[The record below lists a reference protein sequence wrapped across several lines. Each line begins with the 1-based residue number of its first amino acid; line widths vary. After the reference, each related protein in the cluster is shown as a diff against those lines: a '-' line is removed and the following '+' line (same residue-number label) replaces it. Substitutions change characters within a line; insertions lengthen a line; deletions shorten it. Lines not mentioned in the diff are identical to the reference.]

1 MKHRYSSFL
10 SPIHIIVDTLCL
22 NFSFLLSYYL
32 KFNNI
37 DEISKYPYIILFLLV
52 NLIWAALLLITTPYK
67 SSRINSSINQALT
80 SLLTTVALHAAIT
93 AFYWF
98 ATHTYYYSRIQ
109 LMGMYLIFFSFGLV
123 WRVLF
128 IWAIRQYRL
137 QGFNIRKYIILGDGD
152 LSNIIIKYHRAHP
165 ELGYLYDGYF
175 GEESKS
181 LPNWRG
187 TYEEVK
193 KYISEN
199 SIDYI
204 YCYLPKVDNNYL
216 NDLISYSSKID
227 CEVKLLIDYSGFVTN
242 KVNIEYHDFIPVINV
257 SSTPYKKNKE
267 ELVKRSFDFIFSS
280 ISLLIGS
287 PLLLIIALITKLS
300 SQGPIFF
307 KQERTGRWGEKFI
320 IYKFRSMYV
329 NSSQIHS
336 KGSTDPRIT
345 TWGHVIRKTRL
356 DELPQLYNV
365 WKGDMSFVGP
375 RPLANYDAVTLFE
388 NMPDEYKLLLSVKP
402 GLTSIGQV
410 NFGYASSAEEIIERA
425 KEDLLYIPSFKQDMV
440 LIIQTVKVMIQGRG
454 K

>member
-22 NFSFLLSYYL
+22 NFSFFLSYYL

-52 NLIWAALLLITTPYK
+52 NLIWVILLLITRPYRT
-67 SSRINSSINQALT
+67 SRINSSINQALT
-80 SLLTTVALHAAIT
+80 SLLITIALHAAIT

-98 ATHTYYYSRIQ
+98 ATQAYYYSRIQ

-123 WRVLF
+123 WRILF

-152 LSNIIIKYHRAHP
+152 LSNIIIKYHEAHP

-175 GEESKS
+175 GEESKL

-193 KYISEN
+193 EYIQEN
-199 SIDYI
+199 NTDYI

-216 NDLISYSSKID
+216 NDIISYSSKID

-242 KVNIEYHDFIPVINV
+242 KVDIEYYDFIPVINV
-257 SSTPYKKNKE
+257 SSIPFTKTKD
-267 ELVKRSFDFIFSS
+267 ELFKRSFDILFSS
-280 ISLLIGS
+280 VSLIIGS

-307 KQERTGRWGEKFI
+307 TQQRTGRWGEKFI

-329 NSSQIHS
+329 NSEQIHS
-336 KGSTDPRIT
+336 KGRTDTRIT
-345 TWGHVIRKTRL
+345 PWGHFIRKTRL

-365 WKGDMSFVGP
+365 LIGDMSFVGP
-375 RPLANYDAVTLFE
+375 RPLANYDAKTLFD

-410 NFGYASSAEEIIERA
+410 NFGYASNADEIIERA
-425 KEDLLYIPSFKQDMV
+425 KVDLNYIPSFQQDIL
-440 LIIQTVKVMIQGRG
+440 LIFETLKVMLHGRG